1 MSTGATGS
9 EQEPFR
15 QAADGNFYTKQEFL
29 SWFGKQGEA
38 TWSKAE
44 AKTAGASE
52 ATGSASEHAGS
63 ASKPAGSASEPSGAS
78 PQNIVFT
85 KEDLRNWRGEQAGGK
100 QACQKQRELRQR
112 LLATTDVREED
123 LTLSDFN
130 WKGVLKSLPLGA
142 EVVGPGVCKFTFR
155 LLTQVRDHNY
165 IKFDSGERHVFEVT
179 RRDGSKA
186 HLHFHKSGKCDRP
199 EIFNRAAVDLGAD
212 EPEGDRDIDEPSR
225 NCSSLGHAPN

>member
-1 MSTGATGS
+1 MSVFLHIYTYLYLYIYIFRSISA
-9 EQEPFR
+9 QEKKHF
-15 QAADGNFYTKQEFL
+15 AAMSLRRAEDGNFYTKGEFL

-38 TWSKAE
+38 KWTKAE
-44 AKTAGASE
+44 ATGSASE
-52 ATGSASEHAGS
+52 ATGSASEHAES

-78 PQNIVFT
+78 PQNFLFT
-85 KEDLRNWRGEQAGGK
+85 QEDLRNWRGERAGGK

-123 LTLSDFN
+123 LTFSDFN

-165 IKFDSGERHVFEVT
+165 IKIDSGERHVFEVT

-186 HLHFHKSGKCDRP
+186 HLHFH
-199 EIFNRAAVDLGAD
+199 
-212 EPEGDRDIDEPSR
+212 
-225 NCSSLGHAPN
+225 